1 MKSDRLLSILLLLQ
15 TRGLVPATELAE
27 RLEVS
32 VRTIYRDIEALS
44 ASGVPVYT
52 ERGRRGGVALLP
64 GFRTDVTG
72 LTADEARALFVLAAQ
87 GAHAP
92 LGLDAALGSALRKVM
107 AALPA
112 PHRPAA
118 ELTSRRILV
127 DPVRW
132 MSGPQPVVDI
142 AELHEAVFAD
152 RRLRLGYRHSGT
164 RTPRTYTVDPY
175 GLVVKAGVWYLVAD
189 HDGEPRLFRADRVRR
204 AVLTEEA
211 VVRRPGV
218 ELADL
223 WDELRKRVEERPGG
237 VRLRVRVHRSRLDL
251 FVRLH
256 AGVLTGEP
264 RPEGRAERGARGQ
277 RTRGGEQGDWVRAEL
292 AVDSVEWA
300 RSLLSFGP
308 NLEVLSPP
316 EARTVLARHA
326 AAVVALYGE
335 PGPDAEDGRD
345 SAAASGT
352 APGGS
357 GPAGLGGLPGG
368 SGPGGPEGLTGGSG
382 PGGL

>member
-1 MKSDRLLSILLLLQ
+1 
-15 TRGLVPATELAE
+15 
-27 RLEVS
+27 
-32 VRTIYRDIEALS
+32 
-44 ASGVPVYT
+44 
-52 ERGRRGGVALLP
+52 
-64 GFRTDVTG
+64 
-72 LTADEARALFVLAAQ
+72 
-87 GAHAP
+87 
-92 LGLDAALGSALRKVM
+92 M

-132 MSGPQPVVDI
+132 MSGPQPAVDV

-152 RRLRLGYRHSGT
+152 RRLRLDYRHSGT
-164 RTPRTYTVDPY
+164 STPRTYTVDPY

-189 HDGEPRLFRADRVRR
+189 RDGVPRLFRADRVRR
-204 AVLTEEA
+204 AGLADEP
-211 VVRRPGV
+211 VVRRPGA

-223 WDELRKRVEERPGG
+223 WDELRRQVEERPGR

-256 AGVLTGEP
+256 AGALTGEP
-264 RPEGRAERGARGQ
+264 CPEESGQ
-277 RTRGGEQGDWVRAEL
+277 WLRAEL

-316 EARTVLARHA
+316 EARDVLARHA
-326 AAVVALYGE
+326 AAVVALYGQA
-335 PGPDAEDGRD
+335 G
-345 SAAASGT
+345 
-352 APGGS
+352 AP
-357 GPAGLGGLPGG
+357 
-368 SGPGGPEGLTGGSG
+368 
-382 PGGL
+382 

>member
-15 TRGLVPATELAE
+15 TRGLIPATELAE
-27 RLEVS
+27 RLDVS

-44 ASGVPVYT
+44 ASGVPVYA
-52 ERGRRGGVALLP
+52 ERGRHGGIALLP

-72 LTADEARALFVLAAQ
+72 LTTDEARALFVLAAR
-87 GAHAP
+87 GAHAA

-132 MSGPQPVVDI
+132 MSGPQVTVDV
-142 AELHEAVFAD
+142 AELHDAVFAD
-152 RRLRLGYRHSGT
+152 RRLRLRYRHGGT
-164 RTPRTYTVDPY
+164 DTARTYVVDPY

-189 HDGEPRLFRADRVRR
+189 RDGTPQLFRADRIRQ
-204 AVLTEEA
+204 ATA
-211 VVRRPGV
+211 TDDPVVRRPGV
-218 ELADL
+218 ELSEV
-223 WDELRKRVEERPGG
+223 WEGLRRQVEERPGG
-237 VRLRVRVHRSRLDL
+237 VRLRVRVRGSRLDL

-264 RPEGRAERGARGQ
+264 HPDPDEGE
-277 RTRGGEQGDWVRAEL
+277 WLFAEL
-292 AVDSVEWA
+292 AVPSVEWA
-300 RSLLSFGP
+300 RSLLAFGP

-316 EARTVLARHA
+316 EARTVVARHA
-326 AAVVALYGE
+326 AAVTRLYGD
-335 PGPDAEDGRD
+335 P
-345 SAAASGT
+345 
-352 APGGS
+352 S
-357 GPAGLGGLPGG
+357 GPPAD
-368 SGPGGPEGLTGGSG
+368 SR
-382 PGGL
+382 